1 MGTLLARVPR
11 KVIRLPRCPREKPLR
26 LLPIWGEQNFFLDV
40 QSLMKKFENC
50 RDNFKLI
57 RSWVKQGCFTLRAT
71 NNTLSVLAPGWS
83 PIIFELVRWS
93 HNSAATCGC
102 LMLVVMWSS
111 LYRVIEL
118 PLIQAQSHTERSTIA
133 HTSVTT
139 CVLTGKWFVSG
150 LDQCCRPL
158 SWICWQHMS
167 VFYSN

>member
-11 KVIRLPRCPREKPLR
+11 KVFRLPRRPREKSLR
-26 LLPIWGEQNFFLDV
+26 LLPIWGEQNFFLDL

-50 RDNFKLI
+50 RFNNTLI

-83 PIIFELVRWS
+83 PIIFELVRCS
-93 HNSAATCGC
+93 HNLAATYGC
-102 LMLVVMWSS
+102 LMLVAWY

-118 PLIQAQSHTERSTIA
+118 PLIQAQSHQEKSTIA
-133 HTSVTT
+133 HK
-139 CVLTGKWFVSG
+139 CNNLFLTGKWFVSG